1 MSGVLRPVRSYS
13 LERRLS
19 LWTPSVEPSRPRP
32 RGVPPAPL
40 GASPSSVPVFFVLLP
55 AVSRCSSLSLLL
67 LPVVFIPSRRNERL
81 PRRDARGPCPG
92 RDAIPGQRFGAAPSF
107 AVIAE
112 RHGGQSAT
120 PTRDRRTSPASAGC
134 ACVRRRRPPAPRP
147 GASVP
152 QGWLRFL
159 GGGGSFF
166 GVTGGPCA
174 GVRQTASGR
183 RRGREPAPGRRAL
196 AGPALCAATG
206 ICSRIAYERVGRR
219 GAGVLRPGV
228 STYSLPYRS
237 PPRGPCSF
245 PRRFREARWNRRSEG
260 GGSPVPAGTA
270 KGSGSRDC
278 ASWQPPA
285 AQAPTDR
292 SDSTATTTSTEGV
305 TWICSR
311 CSVPWTR
318 TSIDLARARAAFVA
332 GHGPQVVAERRARD
346 RVSTRTRPAAG
357 TRCRRLGQ
365 RQRRRARIH
374 ARRAPGPTPGGTPP
388 VRAGIGN
395 RARTRPWQ
403 VDSRCSGTGPWP
415 DGVAGQA
422 PLAP

>member
-55 AVSRCSSLSLLL
+55 AVSQVLFPFPVVAL

-206 ICSRIAYERVGRR
+206 ICSRKRTKRVAGGVLGLFARASLPILSPAAPLPVVRALSRADSGRR
-219 GAGVLRPGV
+219 AGTEGPRAGVL
-228 STYSLPYRS
+228 L
-237 PPRGPCSF
+237 C
-245 PRRFREARWNRRSEG
+245 
-260 GGSPVPAGTA
+260 
-270 KGSGSRDC
+270 
-278 ASWQPPA
+278 
-285 AQAPTDR
+285 
-292 SDSTATTTSTEGV
+292 
-305 TWICSR
+305 
-311 CSVPWTR
+311 
-318 TSIDLARARAAFVA
+318 
-332 GHGPQVVAERRARD
+332 
-346 RVSTRTRPAAG
+346 RPA
-357 TRCRRLGQ
+357 
-365 RQRRRARIH
+365 RRRA
-374 ARRAPGPTPGGTPP
+374 AA
-388 VRAGIGN
+388 
-395 RARTRPWQ
+395 
-403 VDSRCSGTGPWP
+403 
-415 DGVAGQA
+415 
-422 PLAP
+422 